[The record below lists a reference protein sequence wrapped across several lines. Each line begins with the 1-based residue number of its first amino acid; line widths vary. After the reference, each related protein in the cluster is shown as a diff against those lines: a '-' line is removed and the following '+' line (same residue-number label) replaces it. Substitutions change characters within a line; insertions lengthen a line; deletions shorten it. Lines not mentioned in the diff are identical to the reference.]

1 MNHEDR
7 MDRRRLAWLKIV
19 LDRMASCERED
30 CRIRVQV
37 GDLLDLKR
45 SRGLMSEDHA
55 QRWKTLLEMDADE
68 LRRVLLAPG
77 TQGRELRHAH
87 LFAGVLP
94 PKEQNRILRD
104 IRKESGGGAPGS
116 GQTDMVGHHQ

>member
-7 MDRRRLAWLKIV
+7 MDRKRLAWLKIV

-30 CRIRVQV
+30 CRIRAQAK
-37 GDLLDLKR
+37 DLLDLKR

-77 TQGRELRHAH
+77 AQGRELRHAH
-87 LFAGVLP
+87 LFAGVFP
-94 PKEQNRILRD
+94 PAEQNRILRD
-104 IRKESGGGAPGS
+104 IRKEIGGGFQGL
-116 GQTDMVGHHQ
+116 V